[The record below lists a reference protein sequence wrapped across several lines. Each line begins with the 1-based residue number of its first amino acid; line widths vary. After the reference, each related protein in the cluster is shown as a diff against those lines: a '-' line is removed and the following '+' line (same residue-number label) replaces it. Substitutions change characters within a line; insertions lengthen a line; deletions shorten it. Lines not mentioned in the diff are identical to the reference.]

1 MATKAIKGVDEKKWA
16 EFKAI
21 AAKEDDTMGE
31 LFNEAVDV
39 LAKQKSRSASYPLSR
54 GSPTRIKLRG
64 LQGIGNWGKRSKK
77 GAKDWKR
84 KVKATK
90 RISIQFKCK
99 TCGKIKGMRKA
110 IRVSRVEIGEKVA
123 K

>member
-1 MATKAIKGVDEKKWA
+1 M
-16 EFKAI
+16 
-21 AAKEDDTMGE
+21 
-31 LFNEAVDV
+31 
-39 LAKQKSRSASYPLSR
+39 SR

-84 KVKATK
+84 KTKITK
-90 RISIQFKCK
+90 RISVQFKCK
-99 TCGKIKGMRKA
+99 TCGKIKGMSTA
-110 IRVSRVEIGEKVA
+110 IRAGRIEIGEKVS

>member
-1 MATKAIKGVDEKKWA
+1 MKLPKELKRYCPYCRKHTSQTVAT
-16 EFKAI
+16 
-21 AAKEDDTMGE
+21 
-31 LFNEAVDV
+31 
-39 LAKQKSRSASYPLSR
+39 AKQKSRSSVHPLSR

-84 KVKATK
+84 KTKITK
-90 RISIQFKCK
+90 RISLLYKCK
-99 TCGKIKGMRKA
+99 VCGKMKGLRKA
-110 IRVSRVEIGEKVA
+110 IRSSRIEVGEKVA